1 MKFVNLLVFSFACVL
16 AAALDSLA
24 QTGTV
29 NFANGAAG
37 VDAPIT
43 HAPGQAVEGPDWRA
57 ELLYLSGTN
66 FVPVGERIPFETNTL
81 AGYFF
86 GERVSV
92 PGTQPGALTTFK
104 IRVWNLESLAGESE
118 AVQVRLGGDKLPPAN
133 LVGLRT
139 LEVAP
144 PVRLSIQKTAGTYAV
159 SWPREYASFQL
170 QSSRDLVSPWKPE
183 SVLKTTNAET
193 VSVEPGPLTNRQFF
207 RLRSF

>member
-86 GERVSV
+86 GGRKIVQENFGMVILMIIFISILPGIFEYWRER
-92 PGTQPGALTTFK
+92 K
-104 IRVWNLESLAGESE
+104 
-118 AVQVRLGGDKLPPAN
+118 
-133 LVGLRT
+133 
-139 LEVAP
+139 
-144 PVRLSIQKTAGTYAV
+144 
-159 SWPREYASFQL
+159 
-170 QSSRDLVSPWKPE
+170 
-183 SVLKTTNAET
+183 
-193 VSVEPGPLTNRQFF
+193 
-207 RLRSF
+207 RLRGMK